1 MFTLCHVQAN
11 PGVKV
16 KAQAILGGIK
26 ALAAASTTP
35 LPIIILVNGK
45 APMWDKSVRTTLVAG
60 LDDGNYVGIWHMA
73 DISQQE

>member
-1 MFTLCHVQAN
+1 MRWPNLKMFTLCHVQAN

-35 LPIIILVNGK
+35 HPIIILVNGK
-45 APMWDKSVRTTLVAG
+45 APM
-60 LDDGNYVGIWHMA
+60 
-73 DISQQE
+73 